1 MPPFL
6 EADAALAAPWHSL
19 RRAEEANAVRAE
31 PLGQDRRYNR
41 YWRFAAG
48 SEARSGRIFAELQAR
63 PRCPWKLMLVANPP
77 SDTLFCTSWCTS

>member
-1 MPPFL
+1 MLGYAAHGHANGNQPLF
-6 EADAALAAPWHSL
+6 EHITADVVLLMWRPKRR

-48 SEARSGRIFAELQAR
+48 TEPGAGRLFVELQVGA
-63 PRCPWKLMLVANPP
+63 
-77 SDTLFCTSWCTS
+77 